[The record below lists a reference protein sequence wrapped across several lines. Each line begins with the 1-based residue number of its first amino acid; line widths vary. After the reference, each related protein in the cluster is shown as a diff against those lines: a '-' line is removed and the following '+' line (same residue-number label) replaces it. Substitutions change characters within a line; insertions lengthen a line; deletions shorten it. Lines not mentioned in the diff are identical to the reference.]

1 MRMKRPQKNA
11 RDKEKYLKETK
22 EKIIQEDFPCSCP
35 DSQLLTS
42 VMKIQKGDEKNTKE
56 TI

>member
-22 EKIIQEDFPCSCP
+22 KIIQEDFPCSCP